1 MALLVRGQSYI
12 YHIIPCTSPT
22 QQRLQ
27 IGRKMWVV
35 NKWNVDYIRKLQISD
50 KLFDQMKEFYFVE
63 NPLSRKV
70 DYKGKKKKMG
80 GEVESK
86 WVDSVSVQVLLKSLI
101 ILHFLSVKGRIYNDR
116 RNIGKE
122 LALL

>member
-12 YHIIPCTSPT
+12 YPIIPFTSPT

-35 NKWNVDYIRKLQISD
+35 NKWDVDYIRKIQISD
-50 KLFDQMKEFYFVE
+50 KLFDQMKGFYFGE

-70 DYKGKKKKMG
+70 DYKGKKKDRG
-80 GEVESK
+80 GGR
-86 WVDSVSVQVLLKSLI
+86 
-101 ILHFLSVKGRIYNDR
+101 GRIQMS
-116 RNIGKE
+116 
-122 LALL
+122 